1 MAAVY
6 NVSISSDFNE
16 FPVEKR
22 YDVLIKIS
30 ELKKKLELITGANH
44 TTMKIFLSVD
54 DKDIGELANDDQTL
68 VSYVGDQ
75 VSKESVLKLVVKDDH
90 STNVLDGDVPKFT
103 LSDEKYVERQN
114 NARNFIKEVRE
125 KQSTN

>member
-6 NVSISSDFNE
+6 NVSISSDFSE

-22 YDVLIKIS
+22 FDVLIKIS

-44 TTMKIFLSVD
+44 TTMKIFLSVG
-54 DKDIGELANDDQTL
+54 DKEIGELVKDDETL
-68 VSYVGDQ
+68 VGYVGDQ
-75 VSKESVLKLVVKDDH
+75 VDKESVLKLVVKDDQ
-90 STNVLDGDVPKFT
+90 SANVLDGDVPKFT

-114 NARNFIKEVRE
+114 NARNFIKEIRE